1 MPNNRIVNKKYGK
14 IENVLMLFE
23 ISCIP
28 TIKKGTVISGV
39 FRLKRCFNLKVV
51 TI

>member
-1 MPNNRIVNKKYGK
+1 MPNNRIVSKKYGK
-14 IENVLMLFE
+14 IENELILFD

-28 TIKKGTVISGV
+28 TIKNGTVISGV
-39 FRLKRCFNLKVV
+39 FKLKRCFNLKVV